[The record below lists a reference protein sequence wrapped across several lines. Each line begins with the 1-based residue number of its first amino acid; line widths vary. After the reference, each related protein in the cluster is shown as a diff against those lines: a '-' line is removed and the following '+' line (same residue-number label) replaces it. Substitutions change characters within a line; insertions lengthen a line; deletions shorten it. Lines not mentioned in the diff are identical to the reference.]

1 MKGGGG
7 GSLPA
12 KRAWR
17 GLGVAVLGLVI
28 LSMLVPLVF
37 LLGLHNGFHTTGYV
51 TEDRSPASDFG
62 RHDPLELSKTQNQS
76 EVISLSWTRRIFPSQ
91 ESRNPNRSAHLDD
104 IMKRLG
110 PAFSKFILCQDIGNR
125 IKDAED
131 ETNSRGSSQV
141 TAFGKNGLPAPPEIV
156 LKQPPDAENRKFDG
170 SVEVSEYVKGVIAA
184 EAKLPAHD
192 KLSRGLKQNIQEFE
206 HVLSETTTDADLPP
220 LLGALILQHEQKHSI
235 REESLRAGLLPASL
249 LTFQNLVYPLDGSWA
264 LSGLGHDY
272 SIDSQAIRRAAV
284 LHYNGNMKP
293 WLELG
298 IPKYK
303 RYWKKFL
310 KREDQFMGE
319 CNVNP

>member
-110 PAFSKFILCQDIGNR
+110 PAFSKVASHSFVDSFAIVYSFCKTLFSCKHGFRYLYRIGC
-125 IKDAED
+125 IISVSA
-131 ETNSRGSSQV
+131 ETNPDTWPIPDRILYRHRG
-141 TAFGKNGLPAPPEIV
+141 
-156 LKQPPDAENRKFDG
+156 
-170 SVEVSEYVKGVIAA
+170 
-184 EAKLPAHD
+184 
-192 KLSRGLKQNIQEFE
+192 
-206 HVLSETTTDADLPP
+206 
-220 LLGALILQHEQKHSI
+220 
-235 REESLRAGLLPASL
+235 
-249 LTFQNLVYPLDGSWA
+249 
-264 LSGLGHDY
+264 
-272 SIDSQAIRRAAV
+272 
-284 LHYNGNMKP
+284 
-293 WLELG
+293 
-298 IPKYK
+298 
-303 RYWKKFL
+303 
-310 KREDQFMGE
+310 
-319 CNVNP
+319 